1 VPRLCCLLFAL
12 LTCTAEVA
20 SAAPAPLPRPAR
32 KVEWDSVA
40 EVNRQFAARGVTEW
54 RFVHPKGD
62 GHCLVYL
69 LPAEDLYSE
78 VQVVDGDRARAVREA
93 LAEIDRARARKPR

>member
-12 LTCTAEVA
+12 LVCAAEVA
-20 SAAPAPLPRPAR
+20 PAAPAPVPRPAR
-32 KVEWDSVA
+32 KGERDFVA
-40 EVNRQFAARGVTEW
+40 EANRQFTARGVTEW
-54 RFVHPKGD
+54 RFVHPIGD
-62 GHCLVYL
+62 GTCLIYL

-78 VQVVDGDRARAVREA
+78 VQVVAGDRARAVREA